1 MNKEKL
7 ENLTLLARQ
16 YNTVKKASTEVINLS
31 AILNLP
37 KGTEHFLSDI
47 HGESEAF
54 LHVLKNGSGS
64 VRRKIEEVFSGALIE
79 EDKRHLA
86 SLIFYP
92 EQRLPLMLKGAS
104 DKDELFRIFL
114 FRLIKICRIVTSKY
128 TRSKVRKALPEA
140 YSYIIEELLH
150 EQESVLNK
158 HDYYN
163 SIIETIVL
171 TGRAHSFIVS
181 LCHLIQRLTVDHL
194 HIIGDIY
201 DRGPGAHIIM
211 DALID
216 YHSVDIQWGN
226 HDILWMGAAS
236 GSAACIAN
244 VVRISLRYGNLATLE
259 DAYGISLLPLARFA
273 MEMYGEDSCDNF
285 FPRSSSDIDMDYS
298 EKQLIARMHKAITI
312 IQLKLEGQIVQ
323 RRKHFN
329 MENRVIIRSLDL
341 EKGTVKIDGK
351 EYGINDNNFP
361 TFDNRNPL
369 KLTDK
374 EQEVVEKMT
383 NSFKSST
390 NLRTHVSFLYEK
402 GSMYLIHNNNLLYH
416 GCISMDDKGSFEG
429 FKVDG
434 KNFWGKDFMDRVEKL
449 ARQGFF
455 SSEGDEAKIYGMDAM
470 WYLWSGRLSPLYG
483 KDKMATFERY
493 FIDDRETHIENK
505 NPYYK
510 YRDSKDT
517 AVKILEEFGLDPEK
531 AHIING
537 HVPVAVKK
545 GENPVK
551 GEGRLIVID
560 GGFSKAYQPHT
571 GIAGY
576 TLVYNSHGMY
586 LVSHK
591 GFSSTK
597 KAVEEEQDILTEDI
611 LLESARE
618 RLKVKDM
625 DKGKKIQKHIDQLKQ
640 LLKAYQNGEIK
651 EGEKAY

>member
-1 MNKEKL
+1 MTNQKKES
-7 ENLTLLARQ
+7 LTLLARQ
-16 YNTVKKASTEVINLS
+16 YSSVQKASTEVINLS

-64 VRRKIEEVFSGALIE
+64 IRRKIEEVFAGTLME
-79 EDKRHLA
+79 DDKRHLA

-92 EQRLPLMLKGAS
+92 EQRVPLMLKGVD
-104 DKDELFRIFL
+104 DKDEFFKITL

-128 TRSKVRKALPEA
+128 TRSKVRKALPDA

-150 EQESVLNK
+150 EQEGVLNK

-163 SIIETIVL
+163 SIIHSIVT
-171 TGRAHSFIVS
+171 TGRAHSFVVAI
-181 LCHLIQRLTVDHL
+181 CRFIQKMTVDHL

-244 VVRISLRYGNLATLE
+244 VLRISLRYGNLATLE

-273 MEMYGEDSCDNF
+273 MEAYGDDSCEKF
-285 FPRSSSDIDMDYS
+285 FPKNTSDIDMDYN
-298 EKQLIARMHKAITI
+298 EEQMVARMHKAITI
-312 IQLKLEGQIVQ
+312 IQTKLEGQIIE
-323 RRKHFN
+323 RRGHFQMN
-329 MENRVIIRSLDL
+329 DRVIIKSLDL
-341 EKGTVKIDGK
+341 EKGTVMVEGK
-351 EYGINDNNFP
+351 EYKVNDLYFP
-361 TFDNRNPL
+361 TFDKENPL
-369 KLTDK
+369 KLSIK
-374 EQEVVEKMT
+374 EQEIMEKLT
-383 NSFKSST
+383 NSFKSSS
-390 NLRTHVSFLYEK
+390 NLRRHMRFLYEK

-416 GCISMDDKGSFEG
+416 GCISMKEDGLFDGFEAEG
-429 FKVDG
+429 QVYAG
-434 KNFWGKDFMDRVEKL
+434 RAFMDRVGRL
-449 ARQGFF
+449 ARQAYFA
-455 SSEGDEAKIYGMDAM
+455 SEGDESKIYGMDAV
-470 WYLWSGRLSPLYG
+470 WYLWSGRQSPLYG
-483 KDKMATFERY
+483 KDKMASFERY
-493 FIDDRETHIENK
+493 FIDDQETHVENK

-510 YRDSKDT
+510 FRDDDAT
-517 AVKILEEFGLDPEK
+517 ARKILKEFDLDPEIS
-531 AHIING
+531 HIING

-560 GGFSKAYQPHT
+560 GGFSKAYQSHT

-591 GFSSTK
+591 GFSSTRL
-597 KAVEEEQDILTEDI
+597 AVEEEQDILTEDI
-611 LLESARE
+611 LLESAVT
-618 RLKVKDM
+618 RLKVKDT
-625 DKGKKIQKHIDQLKQ
+625 DKGKKIQRHINQLNE
-640 LLKAYQNGEIK
+640 LLKAYQDGDIK
-651 EGEKAY
+651 EGEAAY

>member
-1 MNKEKL
+1 MDNDKL
-7 ENLTLLARQ
+7 ENLTFLARQ
-16 YNTVKKASTEVINLS
+16 YNSIQKASTEVINLS

-64 VRRKIEEVFSGALIE
+64 VRRKIEEVFSGALVE
-79 EDKRHLA
+79 KDKRHLA

-92 EQRLPLMLKGAS
+92 EQRLPLMLKGVR
-104 DKDELFRIFL
+104 DKDELFKIIL
-114 FRLIKICRIVTSKY
+114 FRLIKICRKVTSKY

-158 HDYYN
+158 QDYYN

-171 TGRAHSFIVS
+171 TGRAHSFVVA
-181 LCHLIQRLTVDHL
+181 LCHLIQRLTVEHL

-201 DRGPGAHIIM
+201 DRGPGSHIIM
-211 DALID
+211 DSLID

-226 HDILWMGAAS
+226 HDILWMSAAA
-236 GSAACIAN
+236 GSAASIAN
-244 VVRISLRYGNLATLE
+244 VLRISLRYGTLGTLE

-273 MEMYGEDSCDNF
+273 MEVYGDDPCKNF
-285 FPRSSSDIDMDYS
+285 FPKNNSDIDMDHS

-312 IQLKLEGQIVQ
+312 IQLKLEGEVIQ
-323 RRKHFN
+323 RRKHFK
-329 MENRVIIRSLDL
+329 MENRIIIKSLNL
-341 EKGTVKIDGK
+341 KKGTAVVDGK
-351 EYGINDNNFP
+351 EYPVNDSFFP
-361 TFDNRNPL
+361 TFDRDNPL
-369 KLTDK
+369 LLSEK
-374 EQEVVEKMT
+374 EQEIVEKMT

-390 NLRTHVSFLYEK
+390 NLRKHIRFLFEK
-402 GSMYLIHNNNLLYH
+402 GSMYLVHNNNLLYH
-416 GCISMDDKGSFEG
+416 GCISMKEDGSFDG
-429 FKVDG
+429 FEVDG
-434 KNFWGKDFMDRVEKL
+434 KSYSGKVFMDRVERL
-449 ARQGFF
+449 SRQGYF

-470 WYLWSGRLSPLYG
+470 WYLWSGCLSPLYG

-493 FIDDRETHIENK
+493 FIDDKETHIENK

-510 YRDSKDT
+510 YRDNDDT
-517 AVKILEEFGLDPEK
+517 ARKILKEFGLDPETS
-531 AHIING
+531 HIING
-537 HVPVAVKK
+537 HVPVAVMK

-551 GEGRLIVID
+551 GKGRLIVID

-597 KAVEEEQDILTEDI
+597 LAVEEEQDILTEDI
-611 LLESARE
+611 LLESAVE
-618 RLKVKDM
+618 RLKVKDT
-625 DKGKKIQKHIDQLKQ
+625 DKGRKIQKHIDQLKQ
-640 LLKAYQNGEIK
+640 LLKAYQNGDIK

>member
-1 MNKEKL
+1 MEKSDIQML
-7 ENLTLLARQ
+7 SLLARQ
-16 YNTVKKASTEVINLS
+16 YNTIQKASTEVINLS

-64 VRRKIEEVFSGALIE
+64 VRRKVEEVFSGTLME

-92 EQRLPLMLKGAS
+92 EQRVPLMLKGVV
-104 DKDELFRIFL
+104 DKDEFFKITL

-128 TRSKVRKALPEA
+128 TRSKVRKALPDA
-140 YSYIIEELLH
+140 YAYIIEELLH

-158 HDYYN
+158 QDYYN
-163 SIIETIVL
+163 SIIESIVS
-171 TGRAHSFIVS
+171 TGRAHSFVVAI
-181 LCHLIQRLTVDHL
+181 CHLIYKMTVDHL

-216 YHSVDIQWGN
+216 YHTVDIQWGN

-244 VVRISLRYGNLATLE
+244 VLRISLRYGNLATLE
-259 DAYGISLLPLARFA
+259 DAYGISLLPLARLA
-273 MEMYGEDSCDNF
+273 IEIYGDDPCKNF
-285 FPRSSSDIDMDYS
+285 FPKNTSDIDMDYN
-298 EKQLIARMHKAITI
+298 EEQMIARMHKAITI
-312 IQLKLEGQIVQ
+312 IQLKLEGQIIE
-323 RRKHFN
+323 RRDHFQ
-329 MENRVIIRSLDL
+329 MANRIILKSLNL
-341 EKGTVKIDGK
+341 EKEIALVDGK
-351 EYGINDNNFP
+351 EYKINDSNFP
-361 TFDNRNPL
+361 TFDKNTPL

-374 EQEVVEKMT
+374 EQEIIEKLT

-390 NLRTHVSFLYEK
+390 NLRKHVKFLYEK

-416 GCISMDDKGSFEG
+416 GCISMKEDGTFDGFE
-429 FKVDG
+429 VDG
-434 KNFWGKDFMDRVEKL
+434 KSFSGKSFMDRVERL
-449 ARQGFF
+449 ARQGYFAA
-455 SSEGDEAKIYGMDAM
+455 ENDKAKLYGMDAI
-470 WYLWSGRLSPLYG
+470 WYLWSGRQSPLYG

-493 FIDDRETHIENK
+493 FITDSTTHKENK
-505 NPYYK
+505 NPYYIF
-510 YRDSKDT
+510 RDNDDT
-517 AVKILEEFGLDPEK
+517 ARKILFEFGLNPESS
-531 AHIING
+531 HIING

-576 TLVYNSHGMY
+576 TLVSNSHGMY

-591 GFSSTK
+591 GFSSTRL
-597 KAVEEEQDILTEDI
+597 AVEEEQDILTDDI
-611 LLESARE
+611 LLESAVD
-618 RLKVKDM
+618 RLKVKDT
-625 DKGKKIQKHIDQLKQ
+625 DKGKKIQKHINQLNQ
-640 LLKAYQNGEIK
+640 LLKAYQSGDIK
-651 EGEKAY
+651 EGEEAY

>member
-1 MNKEKL
+1 MNKSEKETL
-7 ENLTLLARQ
+7 SLLARQ
-16 YNTVKKASTEVINLS
+16 YNTIQKASTEVINLS

-47 HGESEAF
+47 HGEAEAF

-64 VRRKIEEVFSGALIE
+64 VRRKIEEVFSGTLME

-92 EQRLPLMLKGAS
+92 EQRVPLMLNRVE
-104 DKDELFRIFL
+104 DKNEFFKITL

-140 YSYIIEELLH
+140 YAYIIEELLH
-150 EQESVLNK
+150 EQESVINK

-163 SIIETIVL
+163 SIIESIVS
-171 TGRAHSFIVS
+171 TGRAHSFVVS
-181 LCHLIQRLTVDHL
+181 ICHLIYKLTVDHL

-216 YHSVDIQWGN
+216 YHTVDIQWGN

-244 VVRISLRYGNLATLE
+244 VLRISLRYGNLATLE

-273 MEMYGEDSCDNF
+273 METYGDDPCKNF
-285 FPRSSSDIDMDYS
+285 FPKNTSDIDMDYN
-298 EKQLIARMHKAITI
+298 EEQMIARMHKAITI
-312 IQLKLEGQIVQ
+312 IQLKVEGQIIE
-323 RRKHFN
+323 RRKHFQ
-329 MENRVIIRSLDL
+329 MGNRIIIKSLDP
-341 EKGTVKIDGK
+341 EKRTAVIDGK
-351 EYGINDNNFP
+351 TFEVNDSNFP
-361 TFDNRNPL
+361 TFDKENPL
-369 KLTDK
+369 QLTLK
-374 EQEVVEKMT
+374 EQEIIEKLT

-390 NLRTHVSFLYEK
+390 NLRKHVRFLYEK

-416 GCISMDDKGSFEG
+416 GCISMKEDGSFDG
-429 FKVDG
+429 FEVDG
-434 KNFWGKDFMDRVEKL
+434 KIYSGKSFMDRVERL
-449 ARQGFF
+449 ARQGYFG
-455 SSEGDEAKIYGMDAM
+455 SEGDESKLYGMDAI
-470 WYLWSGRLSPLYG
+470 WYLWSGRQSPLYG

-493 FIDDRETHIENK
+493 FLNDVSTHLENK
-505 NPYYK
+505 NPYYIF
-510 YRDSKDT
+510 RDNDET
-517 AVKILEEFGLDPEK
+517 ARKILKEFGLDPEF

-591 GFSSTK
+591 GFSSTRL
-597 KAVEEEQDILTEDI
+597 AVEEEQDILTEDI
-611 LLESARE
+611 LLESVVE
-618 RLKVKDM
+618 RLRVKDT
-625 DKGKKIQKHIDQLKQ
+625 DKGRKIQEHINQLNK
-640 LLKAYQNGEIK
+640 LLKAYQDGDIK
-651 EGEKAY
+651 EGEAAY

>member
-1 MNKEKL
+1 MTKQKKEAL
-7 ENLTLLARQ
+7 SLLARQ
-16 YNTVKKASTEVINLS
+16 YNSVQKASTEVINLS

-37 KGTEHFLSDI
+37 KGTEHFLSDV

-64 VRRKIEEVFSGALIE
+64 VRRKIEEVFSGTLME

-92 EQRLPLMLKGAS
+92 EQRVPLMLKRIK
-104 DKDELFRIFL
+104 DKDEFFKIIL

-128 TRSKVRKALPEA
+128 TRSKVRKALPDA

-163 SIIETIVL
+163 SIIESIVS
-171 TGRAHSFIVS
+171 TGRAHSFVVAI
-181 LCHLIQRLTVDHL
+181 CHFIQKMTVDHL

-216 YHSVDIQWGN
+216 YHTVDIQWGN
-226 HDILWMGAAS
+226 HDILWMGAAA
-236 GSAACIAN
+236 GSTACIAN
-244 VVRISLRYGNLATLE
+244 VLRISLRYGNLATLE

-273 MEMYGEDSCDNF
+273 MEVYGDDSCQKF
-285 FPRSSSDIDMDYS
+285 FPQSTSDIDMDYN
-298 EKQLIARMHKAITI
+298 EEQMIARMHKAITI
-312 IQLKLEGQIVQ
+312 IQLKLEGQIIE
-323 RRKHFN
+323 RRKHFQ
-329 MENRVIIRSLDL
+329 MKDRVILKSLDL
-341 EKGTVKIDGK
+341 KRGKALVDGE
-351 EYGINDNNFP
+351 EYSINDTNFP
-361 TFDNRNPL
+361 TLDKNNPL
-369 KLTDK
+369 KLSVE
-374 EQEVVEKMT
+374 EQDIMEKLT

-390 NLRTHVSFLYEK
+390 NLRKHVRFLYEK

-416 GCISMDDKGSFEG
+416 GCISMNKDGSFDG
-429 FKVDG
+429 FEVNGKVYAG
-434 KNFWGKDFMDRVEKL
+434 RAFMDRVERL
-449 ARQGFF
+449 ARQAYFA
-455 SSEGDEAKIYGMDAM
+455 SEGDESKLYGMDAV
-470 WYLWSGRLSPLYG
+470 WYLWSGRQSPLYG

-493 FIDDRETHIENK
+493 FIDDRATHKENK
-505 NPYYK
+505 NPYYQ
-510 YRDSKDT
+510 YRDNDET
-517 AVKILEEFGLDPEK
+517 ARKILREFDLDPEY

-591 GFSSTK
+591 GFSSTRL
-597 KAVEEEQDILTEDI
+597 AVEEEQDILTEDI
-611 LLESARE
+611 LLESAVE
-618 RLKVKDM
+618 RLRVKDT
-625 DKGKKIQKHIDQLKQ
+625 DKGKKIQAHINKLNE
-640 LLKAYQNGEIK
+640 LLKAYQDGDIK
-651 EGEKAY
+651 EGEEAY